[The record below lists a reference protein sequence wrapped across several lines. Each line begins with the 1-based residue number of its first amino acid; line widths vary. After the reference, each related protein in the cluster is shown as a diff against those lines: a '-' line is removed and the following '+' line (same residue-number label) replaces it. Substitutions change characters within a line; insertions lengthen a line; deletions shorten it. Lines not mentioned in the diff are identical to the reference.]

1 MKTFKQFLAEST
13 YTLYRSGDLS
23 APNKM
28 LFFSPD
34 RSVADSYSNGRKIG
48 EYQVRINN
56 PLTIDAINDVDAILQ
71 ITKKLQGKDVETASL
86 DGDKWQKLDKRNA
99 ELLKKS
105 PYDAIFIKQDG
116 KIREVQ
122 IAKDKFR
129 GIKLKEIQNENI

>member
-48 EYQVRINN
+48 EYQVKISN
-56 PLTIDAINDVDAILQ
+56 PLIINATNDVNAILQ
-71 ITKKLQGKDVETASL
+71 ITKKLQGKDVETYDL

-99 ELLKKS
+99 EILKKS

-116 KIREVQ
+116 KIKEVQ
-122 IAKDKFR
+122 IAKDQFR
-129 GIKLKEIQNENI
+129 GIKLKENKK